1 MSRLGDA
8 LSQAPSE
15 RVRNVRD
22 MKIAMAATG
31 IASFVCAQR
40 ADRLFGEP
48 RYGRRSFEGRQ
59 RAVDDPVPALVVVM
73 PVCSSTMVFSTR
85 SKAIVADG
93 DCLVQCPALLVL
105 AFADDVV
112 TSDTNIPQLVGR
124 PAGRG
129 TQHDS
134 CFS

>member
-1 MSRLGDA
+1 
-8 LSQAPSE
+8 
-15 RVRNVRD
+15 
-22 MKIAMAATG
+22 
-31 IASFVCAQR
+31 
-40 ADRLFGEP
+40 
-48 RYGRRSFEGRQ
+48 
-59 RAVDDPVPALVVVM
+59 
-73 PVCSSTMVFSTR
+73 MVFSMR